1 MSNETPERLT
11 AEDIQAMF
19 DRSPFISGLGLKVQ
33 SLDYDAS
40 ELTVT
45 MPLNP
50 ALERRAGT
58 KQFHG
63 GPIASFIDTV
73 GDFAIGMMVGGG
85 VPTMNLRID
94 YLKPATPG
102 QAVQARATC
111 YKVTRHVAFTRA
123 VAFHDDESDPIG
135 TAAGTFMIFDHGRS
149 KLGEALREP

>member
-11 AEDIQAMF
+11 AEQIQAMF
-19 DRSPFISGLGLKVQ
+19 DRSPFISGLGLQVQ

-50 ALERRAGT
+50 SLERRAGT

-73 GDFAIGMMVGGG
+73 GDYAIGMMVGGG
-85 VPTMNLRID
+85 VPTMNLRVD
-94 YLKPATPG
+94 YLKPAVGDQIT
-102 QAVQARATC
+102 
-111 YKVTRHVAFTRA
+111 
-123 VAFHDDESDPIG
+123 G
-135 TAAGTFMIFDHGRS
+135 TARVRRAGRTVAVVDVDVHDEKGSLVAVGRGTYS
-149 KLGEALREP
+149 SRAG